1 MTEEPKTPDLEEG
14 LGSPT
19 DAEAKVR
26 AYFERFNETRGS
38 QLEALHPEINWHIR
52 ADLPGSRTLHGYED
66 VMRRDADWKQAFG
79 DLQLQPIEVDEAL
92 GETVVLVHFH
102 GRIKGR
108 GDIVDM
114 HEVWVLSWHG
124 DRIIE
129 IREYKN
135 KAEALKAVE
144 SAK

>member
-1 MTEEPKTPDLEEG
+1 MSRERGPGRPI
-14 LGSPT
+14 

-26 AYFERFNETRGS
+26 AYFERFNETRES
-38 QLEALHPEINWHIR
+38 QLETLDPEIDWHIR
-52 ADLPGSRTLHGYED
+52 ADLPDSRTLHGYED
-66 VMRRDADWKQAFG
+66 VKRRDADWKQAFG
-79 DLQLQPIEVDEAL
+79 DLHLEPVEVSEAS
-92 GETVVLVHFH
+92 GKTVVLVHFH

-129 IREYKN
+129 ISEYKN

-144 SAK
+144 SSE